1 MVITNFIKLL
11 VYLRSQHGAFHGGVS
26 PLDLGDVH
34 EARAAS
40 DETSSREGQL
50 GDALVS
56 ALIES
61 SSTVTNSLASLN
73 VMNVSRKPKQ
83 ECSFFLLTSKRGATE
98 GCVLNCWKV
107 LKGCM

>member
-1 MVITNFIKLL
+1 MVITNFKKLL
-11 VYLRSQHGAFHGGVS
+11 VYLRSQHGALHGSVS
-26 PLDLGDVH
+26 SLDLGDVH

-73 VMNVSRKPKQ
+73 VRNVLSNSKQ
-83 ECSFFLLTSKRGATE
+83 KCAF
-98 GCVLNCWKV
+98 
-107 LKGCM
+107 

>member
-40 DETSSREGQL
+40 DETSSWECQL
-50 GDALVS
+50 WDALVS

-61 SSTVTNSLASLN
+61 SSTVTDSLASLGVKN
-73 VMNVSRKPKQ
+73 VLRK
-83 ECSFFLLTSKRGATE
+83 
-98 GCVLNCWKV
+98 
-107 LKGCM
+107 